1 MSTESGHW
9 YSADGKPCHTQLTK
23 KGAKNPTRPTNL
35 KDAREQKLFP
45 SVSAYTK
52 MLASP
57 GLERWKM
64 GKVAETC
71 FTNPPHPGEDMQ
83 SYVRAVLEK
92 SKKDGMG
99 AADLGTTIHAAIEG
113 RLKGQDFFDHEV
125 ALTDKSCML
134 SELVEP
140 AFGKLESLGI
150 KVTKAET
157 VLVNGHQGYAGTT
170 DVVFESPLGKG
181 ILDWKSK
188 RTKPEEP
195 IFPGETHPMQLAAYY
210 MAHYQDMFFTD
221 ALCMNIYI
229 STTEQGRID
238 VVKYDGA
245 QLLES
250 YKDFLCLTRLW
261 RRQNNYDPR
270 TA

>member
-1 MSTESGHW
+1 MK
-9 YSADGKPCHTQLTK
+9 A
-23 KGAKNPTRPTNL
+23 
-35 KDAREQKLFP
+35 
-45 SVSAYTK
+45 
-52 MLASP
+52 
-57 GLERWKM
+57 
-64 GKVAETC
+64 AE
-71 FTNPPHPGEDMQ
+71 
-83 SYVRAVLEK
+83 
-92 SKKDGMG
+92 
-99 AADLGTTIHAAIEG
+99 LGTVIHAAIEG
-113 RLKGQDFFDHEV
+113 RLKGQEYFNHEV
-125 ALTDKSCML
+125 ALNAEKSCML

-170 DVVFESPLGKG
+170 DVVFESPYGKG

-210 MAHYQDMFFTD
+210 IAHYQDMFFTD

-229 STTEQGRID
+229 STTEPGRVD

-270 TA
+270 VT

>member
-1 MSTESGHW
+1 MSEHYYTI
-9 YSADGKPCHTQLTK
+9 DGQPRHTQPTK
-23 KGAKNPTRPTNL
+23 KGAKNPTRPTNI
-35 KDAREQKLFP
+35 KDAREQKLLP
-45 SVSAYTK
+45 SVTAYTK

-64 GKVAETC
+64 SKVAETC
-71 FTNPPHPGEDMQ
+71 YVSPPHPGEEMGE
-83 SYVRAVLEK
+83 YVRNMLEK
-92 SKKDGMG
+92 SKEDGMG

-113 RLKGQDFFDHEV
+113 KTRGQEYFDHEV
-125 ALTDKSCML
+125 ALSEERSCML

-140 AFGKLESLGI
+140 AFAKLESMSLVV
-150 KVTKAET
+150 KKAEV
-157 VLVNGHQGYAGTT
+157 VLVNDREGYAGTT
-170 DVVFESPLGKG
+170 DLVFESHIGKG

-195 IFPGETHPMQLAAYY
+195 IFPNETHPMQLAAYW
-210 MAHYQDMFFTD
+210 MAHFCDSFFTD
-221 ALCMNIYI
+221 AICMNVYI
-229 STTEQGRID
+229 STTEPGRVD
-238 VVKYDGA
+238 VVKYDRE
-245 QLLES
+245 QLMES